1 MRQLMDGHNLTEKDW
16 LFGLM
21 LQSNLFNPMKS
32 GGKVFVQP
40 DYNQSKEQ
48 QREITMRRI
57 GYLLE
62 HGVFKKWLTGNG
74 PVDELRKL
82 ALLECLAIFD
92 HSLAIKTG
100 VHFFLCYKQPELS
113 EPSSVFD
120 IKEMRKLMD
129 GHNLE
134 ARDWL
139 YGLML
144 QSNLFNP
151 IERGGKVFVFPDYSQ
166 SKEQQREI
174 TMRRIGYLLE
184 RGVFKRWLTGDG
196 PEDELRKLALV
207 EGVCIFDHSLAIK
220 IGVTYFLCYNPP
232 ELSEP
237 SSVFD
242 IKEMRKLM
250 DGHNFDERDWLF
262 GLMLQSKLFNPI
274 KKGGKVFVSP
284 DYSQCKEQQREIT
297 MRRIEYFV
305 EHGGIKEWLTG
316 KGSENELRNLA
327 RAECVSIFDYS
338 LGIKLGVHLFLCFK
352 HEKFISYFE
361 LVKCIK
367 EEDGTV
373 LVEDVLIRKRWQSY
387 FHKLLNDEG
396 NKGFALGDLENS
408 ERCRDNGYCRRT
420 KVEEVKGDIRRLRR
434 GG

>member
-113 EPSSVFD
+113 EPSAVFD

-134 ARDWL
+134 ERDWL

-207 EGVCIFDHSLAIK
+207 EGKKQSIFSSSSSSMEKVHFRTEVLSRHLSQETPILNPMLQS
-220 IGVTYFLCYNPP
+220 FPCLSYNPP

-284 DYSQCKEQQREIT
+284 DYSQSKEQQREIT
-297 MRRIEYFV
+297 MRRIEYLV

-338 LGIKLGVHLFLCFK
+338 LGIKLGVHLFLWYVFV
-352 HEKFISYFE
+352 HYMPILLYPE
-361 LVKCIK
+361 LSGRTNSIP
-367 EEDGTV
+367 
-373 LVEDVLIRKRWQSY
+373 IR
-387 FHKLLNDEG
+387 
-396 NKGFALGDLENS
+396 
-408 ERCRDNGYCRRT
+408 
-420 KVEEVKGDIRRLRR
+420 
-434 GG
+434 